1 VAVAAGQEILASAD
15 LGRERDYASTLV
27 PTADRL
33 CRQVGWRPQEIEQ
46 VYVSIGPGSFTGT
59 RIGVTFAKTVALA
72 AGAKVVAV
80 PTMDAVAANL
90 VRLSGPP
97 ENLLVLLDAR
107 RARVFAALY
116 RWAGGRYEKVEPEQL
131 VGLQEVVESV
141 FGRTR
146 PLAVVGEAAGL
157 YRQQIEDAGL
167 QVLAEQFWMPTVRG
181 VHAVGWQ
188 MAQAGQ
194 FCDADKLTPRYI
206 RLPSPVEKLQAR
218 KDSPPRK

>member
-1 VAVAAGQEILASAD
+1 MAPRIVVIETTCAAGGVAVAAGHEILASAD

-33 CRQVGWRPQEIEQ
+33 CRQVGWRPQEIEH
-46 VYVSIGPGSFTGT
+46 VYVSIGPGSF
-59 RIGVTFAKTVALA
+59 
-72 AGAKVVAV
+72 
-80 PTMDAVAANL
+80 
-90 VRLSGPP
+90 S
-97 ENLLVLLDAR
+97 
-107 RARVFAALY
+107 
-116 RWAGGRYEKVEPEQL
+116 WAGGRYEKVEPERL

-141 FGRTR
+141 GGWTR

-194 FCDADKLTPRYI
+194 FCDADELTPRYI
-206 RLPSPVEKLQAR
+206 RLPSPVEKMQAR
-218 KDSPPRK
+218 KGSPPRK